1 MTRDAWTDWVRRA
14 EHEVARTL
22 GQLPEGLRAAASAV
36 PVTCEKRPSGAM
48 IRDGVEPDT
57 MGLFVGLPYGD
68 ALRGGGEDLPAH
80 VILFLDVILE
90 EVEGDEAGFR
100 REVRQTYLH
109 ELGHYLGLDEEGL
122 EDRDLG

>member
-1 MTRDAWTDWVRRA
+1 MTREAWTEWVRRA

-22 GQLPEGLRAAASAV
+22 EQLPERLRSAASAV
-36 PVTCEKRPSGAM
+36 PVTCEKRPSRAM
-48 IRDGVEPDT
+48 IRDGVEHDT

-68 ALRGGGEDLPAH
+68 ALGGGEALPPH

-90 EVEGDEAGFR
+90 EVDGDEAGFR

-122 EDRDLG
+122 EERDLG